1 MITTISWPDSF
12 QTNSF
17 DRGKKAQQAFTPEVI
32 MKTKS
37 TVSPKN
43 TTAERALGT
52 RKKPKSL
59 RPMRSM
65 MAVRSLKPK
74 TIVASMKPE
83 AELQ

>member
-1 MITTISWPDSF
+1 
-12 QTNSF
+12 
-17 DRGKKAQQAFTPEVI
+17 